1 MDLRNHER
9 MREDMEML
17 VRTYQHQGQ
26 LQEANDI
33 TIEVLEIQKQVL
45 GNTQLRTLRSMEL
58 LALIYQGQGQ
68 LKRAENVIEET
79 IRLQGEV
86 LGEMDPLSY

>member
-26 LQEANDI
+26 LQDANV
-33 TIEVLEIQKQVL
+33 TIEVPEIQKQIL
-45 GNTQLRTLRSMEL
+45 GNTHPRTLRSMEM

-68 LKRAENVIEET
+68 LKRAENVIEEA
-79 IRLQGEV
+79 IRLQADV
-86 LGEMDPLSY
+86 LGEMDPQSH